1 MKKFSEWLEK
11 YNEGSY
17 IDNWRYPR
25 YYPKGPFDI
34 TSERAK
40 EIWQTRDTGQD
51 ASANCTK
58 EEKDYIK
65 EIWKQMPDECSW
77 LDALFLVY
85 HQGRKKEDNR

>member
-25 YYPKGPFDI
+25 FYPKGPFDI
-34 TSERAK
+34 TSERAE

-77 LDALFLVY
+77 LDALFLIY
-85 HQGRKKEDNR
+85 HEGK